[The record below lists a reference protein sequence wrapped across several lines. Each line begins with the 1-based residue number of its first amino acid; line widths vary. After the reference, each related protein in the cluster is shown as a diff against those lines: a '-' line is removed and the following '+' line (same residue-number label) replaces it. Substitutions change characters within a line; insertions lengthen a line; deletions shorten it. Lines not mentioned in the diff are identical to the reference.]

1 MIRPVLLLICAAGAV
16 LSARDAA
23 LAWRRGEALAT
34 LARGEPVRADGHWL
48 GTDPQIS
55 LIAAN
60 AALQLNPAANQPGAD
75 AAARASLAR
84 DPLDPA
90 ALYVLAVMGER
101 RQPGT
106 ALPIFQLIERLSR
119 REVGAELALERA
131 AAARGDAGAA
141 LTHLDRILS
150 TAPDL
155 APPLLQAIAPTTADT
170 QLRQRFISYAAR
182 PWFPQLIAQVI
193 DAGQPIEAATVLLAA
208 GARFQPPAALED
220 LRSKLFSRATEL
232 NDTAGLSILLNGLPA
247 ARQHAAVQFAPT
259 SATADPGLYV
269 LRWSLASDEVVNARL
284 DPPAGL
290 AISIASDRTAAAARR
305 ITLLPPGHY
314 RLSHQLSHEAGTAR
328 PGLAWDMICG
338 DPATGQIHQLVS
350 APAGTTRWQAEMI
363 IGPGCS
369 IQRWTLTATGDSS
382 QAGSNATLSDI
393 RLERLP

>member
-1 MIRPVLLLICAAGAV
+1 MIRPVLLVMCAAGAM

-34 LARGEPVRADGHWL
+34 LARGEPVRTGGQWL
-48 GTDPQIS
+48 DADPQLS

-60 AALQLNPAANQPGAD
+60 AAVQLNPAANPPGAE

-84 DPLDPA
+84 DPFDPA

-101 RQPGT
+101 RRPGT

-131 AAARGDAGAA
+131 AAASGDAGAA

-155 APPLLQAIAPTTADT
+155 APPLLQAIAPTTADP
-170 QLRQRFISYAAR
+170 QLRQRFITYAAR
-182 PWFPQLIAQVI
+182 PWFPQLITQVI
-193 DAGQPIEAATVLLAA
+193 DTGQPIEAATELLAA
-208 GARFQPPAALED
+208 GARFQPHAALED
-220 LRSKLFSRATEL
+220 LRGKLFSRATEL
-232 NDTAGLSILLNGLPA
+232 NDAAGLKGLLAGLPA
-247 ARQHAAVQFAPT
+247 ARQRATAQFAPT
-259 SATADPGLYV
+259 TATADPGLYV
-269 LRWSLASDEVVNARL
+269 LHWALASDEVVNARL

-290 AISIASDRTAAAARR
+290 AISIASDRIAAAARR
-305 ITLLPPGHY
+305 ITLLPPGRY

-350 APAGTTRWQAEMI
+350 APAGPARWQADLV

-382 QAGSNATLSDI
+382 QAGSNVTLGNI

>member
-1 MIRPVLLLICAAGAV
+1 M
-16 LSARDAA
+16 
-23 LAWRRGEALAT
+23 
-34 LARGEPVRADGHWL
+34 
-48 GTDPQIS
+48 
-55 LIAAN
+55 
-60 AALQLNPAANQPGAD
+60 
-75 AAARASLAR
+75 
-84 DPLDPA
+84 
-90 ALYVLAVMGER
+90 
-101 RQPGT
+101 
-106 ALPIFQLIERLSR
+106 
-119 REVGAELALERA
+119 
-131 AAARGDAGAA
+131 
-141 LTHLDRILS
+141 
-150 TAPDL
+150 
-155 APPLLQAIAPTTADT
+155 QAIAPTTADT

-193 DAGQPIEAATVLLAA
+193 DAGQPIEAATELLAA

-269 LRWSLASDEVVNARL
+269 LRWSLASDVVVNARL